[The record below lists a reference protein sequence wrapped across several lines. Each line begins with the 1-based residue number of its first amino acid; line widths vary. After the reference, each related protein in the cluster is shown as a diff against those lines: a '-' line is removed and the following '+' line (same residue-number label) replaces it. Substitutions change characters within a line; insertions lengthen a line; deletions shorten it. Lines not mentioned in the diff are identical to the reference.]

1 MSEHP
6 RAITGSKSKMPRTF
20 ALIAAVAVSVYG
32 SFAFSQATPSQPAP
46 PQGAPPQGAPSQG
59 APSHAAAPPAG
70 QPAQGEA
77 GTSDEALTKAI
88 YAALDADPNHFFR
101 HVTVRVDNGIATLS
115 GFVNSSSAIH
125 RARTIAGQVP
135 GVTRVL
141 SGNLTLQPNRPR

>member
-1 MSEHP
+1 
-6 RAITGSKSKMPRTF
+6 MPRPS
-20 ALIAAVAVSVYG
+20 ALIPAIALSVFC
-32 SFAFSQATPSQPAP
+32 SSAS
-46 PQGAPPQGAPSQG
+46 PQGAPAQGAAPQGATPST
-59 APSHAAAPPAG
+59 G
-70 QPAQGEA
+70 QPAQDVA

-88 YAALDADPNHFFR
+88 YSALNADPHHFFR